1 MTNQEMQEES
11 SPKHLET
18 LDDDRSENEIIQQ
31 EQRYVEEKQFMFGA
45 ADSNDSAVLIESQDS
60 SDSDILD

>member
-31 EQRYVEEKQFMFGA
+31 E
-45 ADSNDSAVLIESQDS
+45 
-60 SDSDILD
+60 